1 MDTQVKKNHMHPSPF
16 RLENITSL
24 HIEPT
29 TVCNAACPQCAREI
43 SEYFDDQLHRHHLN
57 MQQLIDQFGEHFLRG
72 LRHLQICGVF
82 GDPAAGQHTMD
93 IVRWFRRHNPLAA
106 VSINS
111 NGGLR
116 STGWWRDLAKLLR
129 HPRDHVTFSI
139 DGLEDTNHLYRRQ
152 VQWSVLINN
161 VRAFISAGGPAH
173 WDMLAFA
180 HNEHQIDQCEAL
192 ARDLGFR
199 YFRVKVSRR
208 NHNQGMPVVPVS
220 QQWQTM
226 LMPKNMREHPDF
238 GYKNKNNQCP
248 VVHERSLYVA
258 ATGEVLPCCQLG
270 KEIFSKTDELKALLA
285 TTDFQGIVDRWKDR
299 PYSTCEQCLGDS
311 WHTSVKKEV
320 KFDSAA

>member
-1 MDTQVKKNHMHPSPF
+1 MSESPF
-16 RLENITSL
+16 VLSNIQTL
-24 HIEPT
+24 HIETT
-29 TVCNAACPQCAREI
+29 TVCNAACPQCAREQR
-43 SEYFDDQLHRHHLN
+43 EFHDDRRDRHHLS
-57 MQQLIDQFGEHFLRG
+57 MQQLLDKFGQDFLRR

-93 IVRWFRRHNPLAA
+93 IVQWFRRHNPFAA
-106 VSINS
+106 MSIHS

-116 STGWWRDLAKLLR
+116 TASWWTDLAALLR

-152 VQWSVLINN
+152 VQWSVLMTN
-161 VRAFISAGGPAH
+161 VRAFLAAGGPAH

-180 HNEHQIDQCEAL
+180 HNEHQIEQCESL
-192 ARDLGFR
+192 ARDLGFK

-208 NHNQGMPVVPVS
+208 NHTLGVPVVPVS

-226 LMPKNMREHPDF
+226 LMTKNMREHPDF

-270 KEIFSKTDELKALLA
+270 KEIFSKTDELKTLLA
-285 TTDFQGIVDRWKDR
+285 TSDFQGIVDRWQDR

-320 KFDSAA
+320 KFDRAA